1 MNKPVLSPWEVK
13 SSVLN
18 KVLAITHCLPLVL
31 FKYPK
36 ASVVFSNMTR
46 KMFSS
51 CGLLQLLSAVEKFF
65 ELLKKKRYKDKV
77 IVLLLHIFL
86 LFL

>member
-1 MNKPVLSPWEVK
+1 
-13 SSVLN
+13 
-18 KVLAITHCLPLVL
+18 
-31 FKYPK
+31 
-36 ASVVFSNMTR
+36 MTR